1 MILAIDVGNS
11 NIVVGCIGQERHP
24 FHLERMSTDLTKTE
38 LEYADHSEEYY
49 GDL

>member
-11 NIVVGCIGQERHP
+11 NIVVGCIDKKGIR
-24 FHLERMSTDLTKTE
+24 FIERMSTDLNKTRAGIRD
-38 LEYADHSEEYY
+38 YSEENH